1 MLTATF
7 LTTLFYSATY
17 PYIHREIM
25 AVVSDNMVAVNQII
39 NCISII
45 VFGSIWNRASD
56 KLFRFYPLLCILETC
71 AGVASTVWAICTGN
85 IAAYYLLDTIIF
97 AVITRNICC
106 GGIRLRARRYTSEEL
121 RERFDNNNNSAS
133 AAATI
138 IGSCIAMVLHLDFE
152 RMLILA
158 TIGNAIDN
166 MFYICIYNKTIKMEV
181 IDDANYSGKI
191 KLP

>member
-1 MLTATF
+1 MIRKPDGMLIATF

-17 PYIHREIM
+17 PYIHKEIM
-25 AVVSDNMVAVNQII
+25 QVVSDNMVAVNQII
-39 NCISII
+39 NCVSII
-45 VFGSIWNRASD
+45 VFGSFWNRMSD
-56 KLFRFYPLLCILETC
+56 KLFRFYSLLCVLETC
-71 AGVASTVWAICTGN
+71 AGIASTVWAISTGN

-106 GGIRLRARRYTSEEL
+106 GGNKLRALRYTTEAL
-121 RERFDNNNNSAS
+121 REQFDNNDNSAC

-138 IGSCIAMVLHLDFE
+138 IGSCIAMVLKLDFG

-166 MFYICIYNKTIKMEV
+166 IFYICIYCKTIKK
-181 IDDANYSGKI
+181 SR
-191 KLP
+191 